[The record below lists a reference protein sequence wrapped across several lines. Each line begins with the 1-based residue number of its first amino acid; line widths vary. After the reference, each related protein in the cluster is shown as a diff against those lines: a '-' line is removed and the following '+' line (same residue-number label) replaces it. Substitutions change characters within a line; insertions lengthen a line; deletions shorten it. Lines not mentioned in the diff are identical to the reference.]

1 MGTLLRDLKYGL
13 RMLARNPGFTAVAVI
28 TLALGIGATT
38 AMFSV
43 FYCGF
48 VNPYPYRDSHRLA
61 TLVEYHTKWGAW
73 ANGGELSAPEL
84 LYLREQNR
92 VFDGVIGAQWKPVVL
107 TGADA
112 PERIDN
118 SRAVTDNFFGVLGV
132 PPLVGRAFG
141 PDDSKPGASPVVVL
155 GYKLWQSRFG
165 GDPSIMGRTL
175 VLDHQPTTVI
185 GVMPPRF
192 SPFGANLWLP
202 ANLSPSNAP
211 VAPERFR
218 VWGHL
223 KPGVPIEQANADV
236 AVLGKRLAAI
246 YPKDILPDMYYGAEL
261 FDDFYGSSKTLHI
274 FLGAV
279 GLLLLIACVN
289 VANLLL
295 ARASA
300 REKEFAIRA
309 SLGAGRRRL
318 VRQLLLESLLLALGG
333 AVLGCLLAWNVLGGL
348 AAFLHD
354 RLPSEAAIQIN
365 GPVLLFCL
373 GAALLSTLLFGLVP
387 ALQAVRKDLE
397 EPLKASSKGAGQSR
411 RHSKIQNLAVVS
423 EVVLSLV
430 LLTGASLLIRTFLAL
445 HRIEFGFNPQNVLVA
460 SVELPDD
467 RYKTPEQRVLFETEL
482 LRRVR
487 ALPGVVSA
495 AFGEPPSRYGDSVKI
510 EIAGKPAVDKWG
522 ARIRWAGDG
531 YFETLGVPVLQGRGF
546 SQQDIAHA
554 RNVAVVNRAFADT
567 YFGRENPLGRQVK
580 LRDMEMARPYLG
592 QHPGFETVGVVGD
605 TVTSCYEYVQCKLE
619 TIYVPYSAGMPN
631 PIDHLLHV
639 RTVGE
644 PTLLLNSVRHEVM
657 AIDKE
662 LPVSVPYFGWTL
674 QDMVTAFWYAEPRS
688 DLTLLAAFASLGLA
702 LVCVGLYSVLSYS
715 VSRRTHEIGVRMA
728 LGAEATDVRR
738 MVMMSG
744 LRWLAVGIGIGVA
757 ASIALAKILQN
768 RIWWIKGADPLT
780 LAAAALVLTA
790 VGLAACY
797 FPARRA
803 TKVDPMVALRYE

>member
-1 MGTLLRDLKYGL
+1 M
-13 RMLARNPGFTAVAVI
+13 P
-28 TLALGIGATT
+28 
-38 AMFSV
+38 
-43 FYCGF
+43 
-48 VNPYPYRDSHRLA
+48 
-61 TLVEYHTKWGAW
+61 
-73 ANGGELSAPEL
+73 
-84 LYLREQNR
+84 
-92 VFDGVIGAQWKPVVL
+92 
-107 TGADA
+107 
-112 PERIDN
+112 
-118 SRAVTDNFFGVLGV
+118 
-132 PPLVGRAFG
+132 
-141 PDDSKPGASPVVVL
+141 
-155 GYKLWQSRFG
+155 SRF
-165 GDPSIMGRTL
+165 T
-175 VLDHQPTTVI
+175 
-185 GVMPPRF
+185 
-192 SPFGANLWLP
+192 PFGASLWLP
-202 ANLSPSNAP
+202 ANLSPSNATE
-211 VAPERFR
+211 APERFR
-218 VWGHL
+218 VIGHL
-223 KPGVPIEQANADV
+223 KPGIPIEQANADV
-236 AVLGKRLAAI
+236 AVLGKRMAAN

-261 FDDFYGSSKTLHI
+261 FGDFYGSSKTFYI

-333 AVLGCLLAWNVLGGL
+333 AVLGCLLAWSVLGGL

-354 RLPSEAAIQIN
+354 SLPSEAAIQIN

-397 EPLKASSKGAGQSR
+397 EPLKASCRGAGQSR
-411 RHSKIQNLAVVS
+411 RHGKIQNLAVVS

-430 LLTGASLLIRTFLAL
+430 LLTGASLLIRTFLTL
-445 HRIEFGFNPQNVLVA
+445 HRIEFGFDPQNVLVA
-460 SVELPDD
+460 GVDLPPE
-467 RYKTPEQRVLFETEL
+467 RYKTAEQRVLFQTEL

-487 ALPGVVSA
+487 ALPGVFSA
-495 AFGEPPSRYGDSVKI
+495 AFGDQPSPFGDGVKI
-510 EIAGKPAVDKWG
+510 EVAGNPAVDKPA
-522 ARIRWAGDG
+522 ARFRWAGDG

-554 RNVAVVNRAFADT
+554 RNVAVINRAFAGT
-567 YFGRENPLGRQVK
+567 YFGRENPLDRQVK
-580 LRDMEMARPYLG
+580 LRDMEMNHPYLG
-592 QHPGFETVGVVGD
+592 QDPGFEIVGVVGD
-605 TVTSCYEYVQCKLE
+605 TVTWCRDYDQCKLE
-619 TIYVPYSAGMPN
+619 TIYVPNTAGMPVPWLSYVN
-631 PIDHLLHV
+631 QFLHV

-644 PTLLLNSVRHEVM
+644 PTRLLNSVRHEVM

-662 LPVSVPYFGWTL
+662 LPVTAPYFGWTL
-674 QDMVTAFWYAEPRS
+674 RDMLTNNWYAEPRS
-688 DLTLLAAFASLGLA
+688 HLTLLAAFAGFGLA

-728 LGAEATDVRR
+728 LGAETTDVRR
-738 MVMMSG
+738 MVMLSG

-757 ASIALAKILQN
+757 VSIGLAKILQN
-768 RIWWIKGADPLT
+768 RIWWVKGADPLT

-803 TKVDPMVALRYE
+803 TKVDPLVALRYE